1 MDIEDARFLLTM
13 AAVLIVGLLLAVA
26 AGRQPFMHRADRGFG
41 FRFVRRQ

>member
-26 AGRQPFMHRADRGFG
+26 AGSQPFMRRADHGFG